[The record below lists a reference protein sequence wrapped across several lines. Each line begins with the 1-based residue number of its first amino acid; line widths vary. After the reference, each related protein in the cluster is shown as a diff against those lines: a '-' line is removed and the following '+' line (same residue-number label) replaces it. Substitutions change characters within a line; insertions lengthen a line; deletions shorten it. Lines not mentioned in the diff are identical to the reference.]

1 MNAGDRLV
9 TRYYLYQATRSSG
22 FIYPVFTLFLL
33 RTLSFTQVGLL
44 GALSSAVVVLS
55 EVPTGYV
62 ADRVGRRASLV
73 LSVVFTVLSLA
84 GFVVFRS
91 FLAYA
96 VLYVLWAL
104 AQTFVSG
111 SADAW
116 LYERLE
122 ERTDPTTFTR
132 VRGRGGSVMRA
143 TSVVTMLVGGV
154 LYTLDPTFPFVAS
167 VVLNALG
174 LVVLVGFPTGERP
187 VVGDHVTAAG
197 TLAVVRERF
206 TRRPMLSVVLYAG
219 LFFAVVSTADTYI
232 QPVAQMLFERTLS
245 SGAVPGVGSGV
256 HESVLLGV
264 LYAAFTGVSAVA
276 SYHAGTLEA
285 TLGFRDALLVVSLG
299 TATLFLLPQWVLVAS
314 LPMFVAL
321 RGSTTLLSPLV
332 NGFLNAEIETAG
344 RATTLSAFS
353 MVTRVMRIPLAVF
366 AGIVGDAFG
375 ETASVAV
382 LGGVFL
388 VGATFVWV
396 GDTLDGS
403 EGAWFSATQSAA
415 GDDPASE

>member
-1 MNAGDRLV
+1 MTAGGRLV
-9 TRYYLYQATRSSG
+9 TRYYLYQATRSAG

-62 ADRVGRRASLV
+62 ADQLGRRASLV

-84 GFVVFRS
+84 GFVVFQS
-91 FLAYA
+91 FVAYA

-122 ERTDPTTFTR
+122 EQTDPSAFTR
-132 VRGRGGSVMRA
+132 VRGRGESVMRA
-143 TSVVTMLVGGV
+143 TSVATMLAGGV
-154 LYTLDPTFPFVAS
+154 LYTLDPRFPFVAS
-167 VVLNALG
+167 VALNALG
-174 LVVLVGFPTGERP
+174 LVVLASFPSTDRAAADG
-187 VVGDHVTAAG
+187 HVTA
-197 TLAVVRERF
+197 TDTFRIVRKRF
-206 TRRPMLSVVLYAG
+206 TRQPMLSVVLYTS
-219 LFFAVVSTADTYI
+219 LFFAVVSTGDTYI
-232 QPVAQMLFERTLS
+232 QPVARTLFERTLS
-245 SGAVPGVGSGV
+245 SGVSGFGALP
-256 HESVLLGV
+256 ESVLLGV

-299 TATLFLLPQWVLVAS
+299 TAGLFLLPQWILLAS

-332 NGFLNAEIETAG
+332 NGFLNGQIETVG

-353 MVTRVMRIPLAVF
+353 MVTRLARIPLAVL
-366 AGIVGDAFG
+366 AGVVGDVYG
-375 ETASVAV
+375 ETTSVAV

-388 VGATFVWV
+388 VAAAIVWGVRTV
-396 GDTLDGS
+396 GDGKRVAS
-403 EGAWFSATQSAA
+403 RAQATQSAA
-415 GDDPASE
+415 GDDPE